1 MRLAIVGG
9 GPGGLITAYY
19 LQKLLPGVLKTTIFE
34 ASPRL
39 GGKVC
44 TRSFESVSALYE
56 AGVAEL
62 YNYRMHGEDPLRDLV
77 DALDL
82 KTVSMAGGSV
92 VLGNAILNSMADIRR
107 SFGAGTAEA
116 VQDFYRNSR
125 SLCTPHQFYADEW
138 EHDNQHPWA
147 NRSLRELLD
156 EIPDETARRYAEV
169 AIHSDV
175 ASEPQLTNGLTG
187 LKNVLMEDP
196 HYMTVYSIQGGIERL
211 IDRLRESIDARIFLE
226 TAVTNIARAGG
237 GGYRLKT
244 RHKCWLEEQEFD
256 VVVCALPDYWLS
268 RIEWPDSDLRA
279 LMQKHLAHYD
289 HPAHYLRVT
298 LLFQKPFWRSEVKG
312 AYFMLDAFGGCC
324 IYDESARHPHPSC
337 GVLGWLIAG
346 SDALSLS
353 NLTDSELI
361 NLALDSLPEPLVGGR
376 ELYLEGRVHR
386 WVGTVNAL
394 PGGNP
399 IHDPVKR
406 HSPSPGDP
414 NLYLVGDYFFDS
426 TLNGVVDSAE
436 FVAAS
441 IAEDLKKQ
449 ATINAG
455 TDAASSLVGQVR
467 ESA

>member
-9 GPGGLITAYY
+9 GPGGLTTAYY
-19 LQKLLPGVLKTTIFE
+19 LQKFLSGAVEVTIFE

-44 TRSFESVSALYE
+44 TRSFENASALYE

-77 DALDL
+77 DALGL
-82 KTVSMAGGSV
+82 KTVSMVGGSV
-92 VLGNAILNSMADIRR
+92 VLGNAMLNSMTDIRR
-107 SFGAGTAEA
+107 AFGAGTAEA
-116 VQDFYRNSR
+116 VQDFFRKSR
-125 SLCTPHQFYADEW
+125 SLCTPYQFYADDW
-138 EHDNQHPWA
+138 ENDNQHPWA
-147 NRSLRELLD
+147 DRSLRELLD
-156 EIPDETARRYAEV
+156 EIPDETARHYVEA

-175 ASEPQLTNGLTG
+175 ASEPHLTNGLTG
-187 LKNVLMEDP
+187 LKNILMED
-196 HYMTVYSIQGGIERL
+196 HRYMTVYSIEGGIERL
-211 IDRLRESIDARIFLE
+211 VDRLRESIDARIHLK
-226 TAVTNIARAGG
+226 TAVTSIARTGAGT
-237 GGYRLKT
+237 YRLKT
-244 RHKCWLEEQEFD
+244 QCNNQVEERDFD
-256 VVVCALPDYWLS
+256 LVVCALPNYWLS
-268 RIEWPDSDLRA
+268 RIAWQDLD
-279 LMQKHLAHYD
+279 LQMVMQKHLAHYG

-312 AYFMLDAFGGCC
+312 SYFMLDAFGGCC

-353 NLTDSELI
+353 NLSDSELI
-361 NLALDSLPEPLVGGR
+361 DLALDSLPKPLAAGR

-399 IHDPVKR
+399 IHHPDIR
-406 HSPSPGDP
+406 HSPSANDP
-414 NLYLVGDYFFDS
+414 DLYLVGDYLFDS

-441 IAEDLKKQ
+441 IAED
-449 ATINAG
+449 INAQ
-455 TDAASSLVGQVR
+455 TALADAAETIVTGEVR